1 MENKADQMRKG
12 VMAAAEKAALATGE
26 PFINPFS
33 MFERASPE
41 DLARYDA
48 AMLAEA
54 AVHAAR
60 EVGAFDGGRAR
71 VSVGPVSGI
80 APSGIA
86 TDVIAVTD
94 RNMPF
99 IYDSVIAEIGEFTSD
114 ILLAVHPILIASPG
128 STVTAF
134 SPEIAHTPEDRIS
147 HVQVHVAALSPEKRA
162 ALKERL
168 DYVMAHVRLAVNDW
182 PAMLDKLETAM
193 KEIETR
199 APQGMKASGEE
210 TRHFLEWLR
219 DGNFTFLGMR
229 ELVYTN
235 EDGAGRVEHVSGSS
249 IGILSDPK
257 MRVLRRG
264 ANPVVSTPEILAFLE
279 GPELLLVTKA
289 NTTSIVH
296 RRTYMDYIGVK
307 RFGEDGRVVG
317 ELRIVGL
324 FTFTAYTQSAARIP
338 LLRAK
343 LSEVSRHFGFEPKSH
358 AGRMLQNILESY
370 PRDELFQVPVPQLTE
385 FAEQIMDVA
394 ERPRIRVLSRID
406 GFDRFVSVLVYI
418 PRNLYD
424 ARLREKVGEYLA
436 EVYQGHVSAYY
447 PSFPEGRSARV
458 QFIIGRHSEEKTP
471 EVPQA
476 DLEAAVRK
484 LAADWSEHFRSL
496 AGPGAPAF
504 DANEAYH
511 EAFSPEDAVADLP
524 LISSAA
530 ESGIRIAFYRP
541 VNDDGE
547 EELRLKIFHAG
558 GHLAL
563 SRRVPL
569 LENLG
574 FTVIS
579 ERTFDLALEDNDA
592 EPVEVI
598 LHDMELLV
606 DGSVDFDL
614 EADGARL
621 EEAFAAAFSGSVD
634 NDSFNR
640 LVLLAGLDVRQV
652 NVLRAYAHYL
662 RQAGVN
668 FTADYIAQSLCLY
681 PVIARALFLMFRTAF
696 DPALSDEERAEGLKS
711 ARGTITE
718 GLEGVPNL
726 DDDRILRLFVKLVDA
741 TLRTNYFQTD
751 ENGAPRPNL
760 AFKFASRSLA
770 ILPEPRPFR
779 EIFLYGPEVEG
790 VHLRFGKV
798 ARGGLR
804 WSDRGQ
810 DYRTEV
816 LGLVKAQQV
825 KNAVIVPVGAKG
837 GFYPKKL
844 PPGGSREEVF
854 TAGREAYKSYI
865 RTLLSITDN
874 IEDGKVVPPS
884 DTVRCD
890 DDDPYFVVA
899 ADKGTATF
907 SDTANALAQ
916 EADFWLDDAFASG
929 GSAGYD
935 HKKMGITARG
945 AWEAVKRHFREMN
958 VDIQTTPFT
967 VVGVGDMSGD
977 VFGNGMLLS
986 EKIRL
991 VAAFDHR
998 DIFIDPEPD
1007 TAGSFAERKRLFDL
1021 PRSSWQDYDR
1031 SLMSEGGMIISRRE
1045 KAVKLTPQAA
1055 AAIGLAEGEYTPFDI
1070 ISAILKAK
1078 ADLLWF
1084 GGIGTYIKARSE
1096 TNAEVGDRANDPIRI
1111 NAEDLRVQVIGEGAN
1126 LGVTQKGRI
1135 AFGLKGGRCNSDAI
1149 DNSAGVN
1156 CSDVEVNIKIALA
1169 SAMRSG
1175 RLSRADR
1182 DVLLAEM
1189 TEAVA
1194 DIVLENNYLQTLS
1207 ISLSN
1212 EAGLASMLS
1221 LSRMMEVLEKDGHL
1235 DRTVETLPDDEA
1247 LRSRRQSEKGLT
1259 RAETGVLLSYGK
1271 IVLFDQL
1278 LESGLPDDPYMEPL
1292 LYGYFPE
1299 RMREAFAEDIGGHRL
1314 RREIIATRLANDVIN
1329 RGGPEF
1335 VINACDM
1342 TAATPAEVVK
1352 AAIIARDGFGM
1363 ESLWQSV
1370 HALDGTIDGKTQ
1382 NAIYAQLRYLFGILT
1397 HLLIRN
1403 GLAEGDIAEAVG
1415 RLKDGFDAF
1424 EAGIADLLPDARAEW
1439 LTEQEE
1445 GWRKAGVPDAL
1456 AASLARHL
1464 AMMFVP
1470 EALQIASRSGRSL
1483 ERAAD
1488 AYFSVTKLF
1497 HVSPLLSVAARM
1509 KPSDFYDS
1517 LALARSMDQIS
1528 ASRRDLAANALLG
1541 HGDTEN
1547 AVVAWREAH
1556 AARVQQVAE
1565 QLERLARSGD
1575 PSIAKT
1581 TVAAGL
1587 LNDLARDLN

>member
-1 MENKADQMRKG
+1 MENKADQMRKSL
-12 VMAAAEKAALATGE
+12 MEAAEKAAVAADA

-33 MFERASPE
+33 MFKRASPE

-48 AMLAEA
+48 DMLAA
-54 AVHAAR
+54 SAIFAAR
-60 EVGAFDGGRAR
+60 EVGAFEGGAAR
-71 VSVGPVSGI
+71 VSVGPVAGT
-80 APSGIA
+80 APPEIA
-86 TDVIAVTD
+86 TDVIAITD

-99 IYDSVIAEIGEFTSD
+99 IYDSVMAEIGEFTTD
-114 ILLAVHPILIASPG
+114 ILLAVHPILIATPG
-128 STVTAF
+128 KPIVAF
-134 SPEIAHTPEDRIS
+134 SAETEHVPEDRIS
-147 HVQVHVAALSPEKRA
+147 HVQVHVAALSPDTRA
-162 ALKERL
+162 RLKSRL
-168 DYVMAHVRLAVNDW
+168 EYVLAHVRLAVNDW
-182 PAMLDKLETAM
+182 PVMLEKLETAM
-193 KEIETR
+193 DELETR
-199 APQGMKASGEE
+199 VPEALKAAGEE

-229 ELVYTN
+229 ELIYTH
-235 EDGAGRVEHVSGSS
+235 EDGPGRVERVKGSS
-249 IGILSDPK
+249 IGILSDPE

-264 ANPVVSTPEILAFLE
+264 PKPVVTTPEILAFME

-307 RFGEDGRVVG
+307 RFDENGEVVG

-343 LSEVSRHFGFEPKSH
+343 LAEVSRHFGFEPKSH
-358 AGRMLQNILESY
+358 AGRMLQNTLESY
-370 PRDELFQVPVPQLTE
+370 PRDELFQVPVPLLTD

-424 ARLREKVGEYLA
+424 SRLREKVGNYLA

-458 QFIIGRHSEEKTP
+458 QIIIGRHSTEKTP
-471 EVPQA
+471 DVPQA
-476 DLEAAVRK
+476 ELEAEVAR
-484 LAADWSEHFRSL
+484 LAADWEEHFNAL
-496 AGPGAPAF
+496 AGLGAPELK
-504 DANEAYH
+504 ANEAYH
-511 EAFSPEDAVADLP
+511 ETFSPEDAYGDLK

-530 ESGIRIAFYRP
+530 ESGIRIAFYRSGA
-541 VNDDGE
+541 DDD
-547 EELRLKIFHAG
+547 ELRLKIFHAG
-558 GHLAL
+558 GQLAL

-579 ERTFDLALEDNDA
+579 ERTFELALQKDDT
-592 EPVEVI
+592 EPVDVI

-606 DGSVDFDL
+606 DGSVVFDL
-614 EADGARL
+614 EADSARL
-621 EEAFAAAFSGSVD
+621 EEAFIAASAGSVD

-640 LVLLAGLDVRQV
+640 LVLLAGLNVDQA

-662 RQAGVN
+662 RQAGLS
-668 FTADYIAQSLCLY
+668 FTAGYIAQSLCLY
-681 PVIARALFLMFRTAF
+681 PVIARAIFLMFRTAF

-718 GLEGVPNL
+718 GLQGVPNL
-726 DDDRILRLFVKLVDA
+726 DDDRILRLFIKLVDA

-760 AFKFASRSLA
+760 AFKFASRALA

-837 GFYPKKL
+837 GFYPKNL
-844 PPGGSREEVF
+844 PAGGSREDIF
-854 TAGREAYKSYI
+854 NAGREAYKSYI

-874 IEDGKVVPPS
+874 IEDGEVIPPQ
-884 DTVRCD
+884 DTVCSD

-958 VDIQTTPFT
+958 IDIQTTPFT

-986 EKIRL
+986 EQIRL
-991 VAAFDHR
+991 VGAFDHR
-998 DIFIDPEPD
+998 DIFIDPDPD
-1007 TAGSFAERKRLFDL
+1007 PVKGFAERKRLFDL
-1021 PRSSWQDYDR
+1021 PRSSWQDYDQGLL
-1031 SLMSEGGMIISRRE
+1031 SAGGMIISRKE
-1045 KAVKLTPQAA
+1045 KAVRLTPEAA
-1055 AAIGLAEGEYTPFDI
+1055 AAIDLAEGEYTPFDI
-1070 ISAILKAK
+1070 IAAILKAQ

-1084 GGIGTYIKARSE
+1084 GGIGTYVKARTE
-1096 TNAEVGDRANDPIRI
+1096 TNAEVGDRANDPIRV
-1111 NAEDLRVQVIGEGAN
+1111 NAEHLRVRVIGEGAN

-1169 SAMRSG
+1169 SAMRAG
-1175 RLSRADR
+1175 RLTREDR

-1194 DIVLENNYLQTLS
+1194 GIVLENNYLQTLS
-1207 ISLSN
+1207 ISLSS
-1212 EAGLASMLS
+1212 EAGLQSMLS

-1247 LRSRRQSEKGLT
+1247 LRSRRQSDQGLT
-1259 RAETGVLLSYGK
+1259 RAEIGVLLSYGK

-1278 LESGLPDDPYMEPL
+1278 LESDLPDDPYMEPL

-1299 RMREAFAEDIGGHRL
+1299 RMRDAYADDIGGHRL

-1335 VINACDM
+1335 IISACDT

-1363 ESLWQSV
+1363 EKLWQSV
-1370 HALDGTIDGKTQ
+1370 HALDGRIDGRTQ
-1382 NAIYAQLRYLFGILT
+1382 NAIYTQLRYLFRILT

-1403 GLAEGDIAEAVG
+1403 GIAEGDIADAVV
-1415 RLKDGFDAF
+1415 RLKQALATF
-1424 EAGIADLLPDARAEW
+1424 EVGVGDLLPDARAEW
-1439 LTEQEE
+1439 LSEQEA
-1445 GWRKAGVPDAL
+1445 GWKEASVPDAL

-1464 AMMFVP
+1464 GMMFVP
-1470 EALQIASRSGRSL
+1470 EALQIAGRSGQSL
-1483 ERAAD
+1483 ERAAR
-1488 AYFSVTKLF
+1488 AYFSVTRLF
-1497 HVSPLLSVAARM
+1497 HVSPLLTIAARM
-1509 KPSDFYDS
+1509 DPNDFYDS
-1517 LALARSMDQIS
+1517 LALTRSMDQIS
-1528 ASRRDLAANALLG
+1528 ASRRDLAANALIEC
-1541 HGDTEN
+1541 GDAED
-1547 AVVAWREAH
+1547 AVAAWQEAH
-1556 AARVQQVAE
+1556 SARVLQIAE
-1565 QLERLARSGD
+1565 QLERLVRSGD

-1581 TVAAGL
+1581 MVAAGL
-1587 LNDLARDLN
+1587 LNDLARDMN